1 MDPSFV
7 DTNILVYA
15 IENTGDP
22 REDQARALLLRLFN
36 TGAFRTSTQVL
47 QGLYVTETRRGR
59 PILNPAEVLQYI
71 DSYAAWPVVAPGFDD
86 IRDAMRLSDS
96 TQISY
101 WDALI
106 VIAARLAGCTTLYT
120 EDLNHGQLIH
130 GVRILNPFKNSI
142 H

>member
-1 MDPSFV
+1 MDLSFV

-15 IENTGDP
+15 IENRGDP
-22 REDQARALLLRLFN
+22 REDQARALLRRLFN

-47 QGLYVTETRRGR
+47 QELYVTETRKGR
-59 PILNPAEVLQYI
+59 PILTPAEVLRYI
-71 DSYAAWPVVAPGFDD
+71 DSYAVWPVVAPGFND

-96 TQISY
+96 AQISY
-101 WDALI
+101 WDALM
-106 VIAARLAGCTTLYT
+106 VITARLAGCATLYT

-130 GVRILNPFKNSI
+130 GVLIVNPFKATI